1 MDNADPPATLR
12 ISVAYSPRA
21 GEVEVTELQ
30 LAAGATVDDALRA
43 SALGLRHPGLDP
55 VVSTLGIWG
64 KAASRCDV
72 LRDRDRV
79 EVYRPL
85 QVDPKEARRRRQ
97 REQRPL
103 RARRAG

>member
-1 MDNADPPATLR
+1 MAHADSPAPMR

-21 GEVEVTELQ
+21 GSVDLTELR
-30 LAAGATVDDALRA
+30 LAEGATVDEALGA
-43 SALGLRHPGLDP
+43 SALASRHPGLDP
-55 VVSTLGIWG
+55 GCMPLGIWG
-64 KAASRCDV
+64 KPAARNDV

-97 REQRPL
+97 REQRP
-103 RARRAG
+103 RRAS